1 MMVRGG
7 TGGTRDEHHNPSITI
22 QGGAMRS
29 EAVESEAVESETISV
44 CVGIDVSKN
53 TLDVAFICRASGEV
67 RARDQVSNTT
77 AGHGRLVEHA
87 RAYDVERVV
96 MEATGTYHLHVAKAI
111 RTAGLP
117 LSIVNPLQVKRFAQL
132 KQRRAK
138 TDRADAALLA
148 AYGREE
154 EPEESEPPRPAQAKL
169 KQIATLID
177 QLTRQRTAL
186 KNQQQAE
193 ETRPDRARV
202 CHEVLT
208 DQIQTLTR
216 NIDQLKEEQERIAH
230 EAFAEAKAL
239 AESVIGVGPRI
250 TCALL
255 AYAGDLSGFT
265 SHKQLTAFM
274 GLDPRVHQSG
284 TSKGPRGITKR
295 GHRRLRTLFYMGAHS
310 ARVYNRACKALYQ
323 RLRAR
328 GKAKKVALIAVAN
341 KLVKQ
346 VFAVIKSQTV
356 FDNDRYS
363 YTNQH
368 TNASVT

>member
-1 MMVRGG
+1 
-7 TGGTRDEHHNPSITI
+7 
-22 QGGAMRS
+22 MRS
-29 EAVESEAVESETISV
+29 EVKRSEGTSPEGTSAACKSPVYM
-44 CVGIDVSKN
+44 GIDVAKR
-53 TLDVAFICRASGEV
+53 TLDAAVICAETGQV
-67 RARDQVSNTT
+67 RAREETANTP
-77 AGHGRLVEHA
+77 AGHRRLVEQA
-87 RAYDVERVV
+87 RAYTVERVV
-96 MEATGTYHLHVAKAI
+96 MEATGTYHLHIAKAVHE
-111 RTAGLP
+111 AGLP
-117 LSIVNPLQVKRFAQL
+117 VSIVNPLQVKRFAQL

-138 TDRADAALLA
+138 TDREDAALLA

-154 EPEESEPPRPAQAKL
+154 EPEESEPPHPEQAKL
-169 KQIATLID
+169 KQIATLIE

-230 EAFAEAKAL
+230 EAFAQAKAL
-239 AESVIGVGPRI
+239 AESVIGIGPRI

-284 TSKGPRGITKR
+284 TSRGPRGITKR
-295 GHRRLRTLFYMGAHS
+295 GHKRLRTLFYMGAHS

-323 RLRAR
+323 RLRAK

-341 KLVKQ
+341 KLIKQ
-346 VFAVIKSQTV
+346 VFAVIKSKTT

-363 YTNQH
+363 YTNQPMNQPG
-368 TNASVT
+368 T